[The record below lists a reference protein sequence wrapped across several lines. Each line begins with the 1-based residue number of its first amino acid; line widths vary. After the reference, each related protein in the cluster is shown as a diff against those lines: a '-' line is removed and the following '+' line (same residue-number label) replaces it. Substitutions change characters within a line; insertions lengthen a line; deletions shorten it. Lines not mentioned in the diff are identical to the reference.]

1 MYHFFILKIDEKY
14 KLYSMKKLLKKP
26 FSYILYA
33 SILCFFTGCEK
44 YYLSLTDQKIN
55 VNSLASTHANT
66 PDKRQHSPPIGEMIV
81 MDWRVPKEILD
92 KKPIIDLYVIYGNYT
107 EQRFEYP
114 ISKRMGYKTCKVLND
129 DFVSSKGVITYRADL
144 RLNDGQIY
152 RSWDHQLWVNLITI
166 DDDEPI
172 DLEEAVV
179 ELDSVENLIDQSRGD
194 AGEFSVRGQD

>member
-1 MYHFFILKIDEKY
+1 
-14 KLYSMKKLLKKP
+14 MKKLLKKP

-114 ISKRMGYKTCKVLND
+114 IFKRMGYKTCKVLND

>member
-1 MYHFFILKIDEKY
+1 MCHFFILKIDEKY

>member
-1 MYHFFILKIDEKY
+1 MCHFFILKIDEKY

-114 ISKRMGYKTCKVLND
+114 IFKRMGYKTCKVLND

-152 RSWDHQLWVNLITI
+152 RSWNHQLWVNLITI

-179 ELDSVENLIDQSRGD
+179 ELDSVENLIDQSRGS

>member
-114 ISKRMGYKTCKVLND
+114 IFKRMGYKTCKVLND

>member
-114 ISKRMGYKTCKVLND
+114 IFKRMGYKTCKVLND

-179 ELDSVENLIDQSRGD
+179 ELDSVENLIDQSRGS

>member
-1 MYHFFILKIDEKY
+1 MCHFFILKIDEKY

-152 RSWDHQLWVNLITI
+152 RSWNHQLWVNLITI

-179 ELDSVENLIDQSRGD
+179 ELDSVENLIDQSRGS

>member
-1 MYHFFILKIDEKY
+1 MCHFFILKIDEKY

-114 ISKRMGYKTCKVLND
+114 IFKRMGYKTCKVLND

>member
-1 MYHFFILKIDEKY
+1 MCHFFILKKDEKY

-152 RSWDHQLWVNLITI
+152 RSWNHQLWVNLITI

-179 ELDSVENLIDQSRGD
+179 ELDSVENLIDQSRGS